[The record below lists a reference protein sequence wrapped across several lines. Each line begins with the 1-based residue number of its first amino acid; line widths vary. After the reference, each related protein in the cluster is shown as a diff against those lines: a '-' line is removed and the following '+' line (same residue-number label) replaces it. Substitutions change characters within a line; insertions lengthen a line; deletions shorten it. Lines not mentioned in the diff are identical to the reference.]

1 MSRHARRR
9 ELPVL
14 RWLQV
19 GTAATGLSVALLAAP
34 GIAAADDGTSA
45 SGASSTTKSTDSHR
59 SGTGSARTRSGAAT
73 AGPANRSAGKSST
86 ALTSAQHAVPA
97 VTGTTAPHDETTSG
111 ATATTAASASSA
123 ATAAV
128 DQAAS
133 SSTAETATSPM
144 TIHWRQYP
152 APVTA
157 PVTVRAI
164 IDETLDWVGL
174 ADLAP
179 KVPIPDAPV
188 PDPVAAA
195 WLGVRRFHYTFF
207 NSRPTLTAQTYTK
220 NPDTGIITGSVKGY
234 DADSDVVKYVVVGQ
248 PTHGTV
254 SVADDG
260 TYTYTPDAAYAH
272 TGGSDSFA
280 IAATDNAVNPFHL
293 HPLAR
298 LIHGLTEALTNIGIL
313 SAPTPLWH
321 SATVTVAVGPV
332 NHAPTVTATIG
343 TADTNT
349 GAQLITTTTSDPDG
363 DAVTVAATT
372 PGHGT
377 LTSNADGTYTYTPIT
392 AFAHTGGTD
401 TVTFTA
407 TDSYGATTAQTVDLT
422 VAPINRAPTVS
433 TTVGTADPA
442 TGAQVITAT
451 ASDPDGDPV
460 SLAVTTV
467 PSHGSL
473 TANADG
479 TYTYTPTAAFAHT
492 GGTDTITFAAQDT
505 YGATT
510 TDPVTLTVAAVNHAP
525 TVNIT
530 VGAADPTTGTRLIT
544 TTTSDPDGDTVSIGV
559 TSTPENGTL
568 TANGD
573 GTYTYTPNAALA
585 QTGGTDTITFT
596 AQDTYGASTTSISA
610 ITVAALHNAAPDAL
624 SLVFNGSDDAL
635 QSYLRDHQPAQPAAP
650 TGARSADSDGNL
662 FLGGNFIEIGVSP
675 KGSFGTTVDKPAG
688 FYGTSSRNQVGLGV
702 DVDGFANGV
711 DSSIDYFLPG
721 TPEERWSIGFNGTQY
736 GGFSALAG
744 NAGNAT
750 SLTNTSVTNN
760 SAGNT
765 LSGTFN
771 GTAGGVLQTVQTHTF
786 NANDSFFSTTVTL
799 TNLGDSPLQNVEY
812 MRSFDPDNTAYR
824 GGSYSTTNTVRGQIS
839 TEGIA
844 AISATSFADDPYN
857 TLTGQQATVLYLSQ
871 DPNAVVYTGG
881 FANSNPYQY
890 DAAGQGTGYSVS
902 ADQAIGIIFRVGDLA
917 PGASVTFRYYT
928 ALAPESSVSAILS
941 QIKTPTVS
949 GGVAGAQVGAVTA
962 HDPDAGDVLT
972 FSVSDNRFEVV
983 GSGGSHVLKLKDGI
997 SLDNT
1002 TEPTVTLT
1010 VTSTDRAGA
1019 TISKTFSVNVV
1030 GGAASL

>member
-1 MSRHARRR
+1 
-9 ELPVL
+9 
-14 RWLQV
+14 
-19 GTAATGLSVALLAAP
+19 
-34 GIAAADDGTSA
+34 
-45 SGASSTTKSTDSHR
+45 
-59 SGTGSARTRSGAAT
+59 
-73 AGPANRSAGKSST
+73 
-86 ALTSAQHAVPA
+86 
-97 VTGTTAPHDETTSG
+97 
-111 ATATTAASASSA
+111 
-123 ATAAV
+123 
-128 DQAAS
+128 
-133 SSTAETATSPM
+133 M